1 MLSSQTMNIM
11 LLKVML
17 VRWRQAML
25 VCRRQSHSRSTKAP
39 QEANVE
45 LRCPPVVILFL
56 CSSIFFTTSTTYCQ
70 ATSCATA
77 TLLAQTTSTLR
88 SWYMPCSVAHTLLLF
103 FCSSTTKLRTLF
115 RYCFSVRQQRNNR
128 AHSKLCTNS
137 LYTNMMTRTMNG
149 FISDVIILWWTI
161 HGIVL
166 VSY

>member
-70 ATSCATA
+70 PTSCATA

-115 RYCFSVRQQRNNR
+115 RYCFSVRQQRNC
-128 AHSKLCTNS
+128 AHCFGTVFLFVN
-137 LYTNMMTRTMNG
+137 N
-149 FISDVIILWWTI
+149 VIIAHTQNFAQ
-161 HGIVL
+161 IVCTQT
-166 VSY
+166 